1 MAFRFTRT
9 IPLGLLLVSSVVLM
23 GGCDSPEPVTVYTV
37 PTSVPPQLRQGKERM
52 LAAMIPRGDEAWFFK
67 VTGPLDAM
75 GGIESAYRKFVESVE
90 FGDEGPD
97 VSELPEGWRL
107 GPEKPMRVAS
117 IDVET
122 PSKQLDISISK
133 LGRQEDWDSFV
144 VMNVNRWRGQLGLP
158 PSTEKW
164 AGGTEMDVE
173 AADGDSVWVDL
184 VGQPSSGGSM
194 SAAPFAGMTPPA
206 GNFDRST
213 PQGTA
218 PTAVQANSPSG
229 APAQRREPPF
239 DFDRPEGWQDGDLRT
254 MRLAAFNMGPDDAQA
269 ELTVIPA
276 SGDARANVARWL
288 GQIRRGAVDDD
299 DVQQALAD
307 LIELDVAGR
316 PAERYVLSGGS
327 DGVEAIDV
335 TIVPLGDGVSLFIKM
350 QGPSATV
357 IEQFDKITGF
367 LESLELKD

>member
-1 MAFRFTRT
+1 MDLRFTRT
-9 IPLGLLLVSSVVLM
+9 IPLGLLGVSFAVLM
-23 GGCDSPEPVTVYTV
+23 AGCGSPEPVAVYTV
-37 PTSVPPQLRQGKERM
+37 PTSIPPQLRPGKERM
-52 LAAMIPRGDEAWFFK
+52 LAAMVPVGDEAWFFK

-75 GGIESAYRKFVESVE
+75 GGIESAYRQFVESVE
-90 FGDEGPD
+90 FDGEGPD
-97 VSELPEGWRL
+97 VAELPEGWRL
-107 GPEKPMRVAS
+107 GPKKPMRFAS

-164 AGGTEMDVE
+164 AGGTELNVA
-173 AADGDSVWVDL
+173 AADGESVWVDL
-184 VGQPSSGGSM
+184 VGEPPSGGSM
-194 SAAPFAGMTPPA
+194 SAPPFAGMAPPS
-206 GNFDRST
+206 GNLNRS
-213 PQGTA
+213 PAQGTA
-218 PTAVQANSPSG
+218 PTGVPANSPSG
-229 APAQRREPPF
+229 APSPRREPPF
-239 DFDRPEGWQDGDLRT
+239 DFDRPDGWRDGDLRT
-254 MRLAAFNMGPDDAQA
+254 MRLAAFKMGPEDAQA

-288 GQIRRGAVDDD
+288 GQVRQGAVADDV
-299 DVQQALAD
+299 VQQALD
-307 LIELDVAGR
+307 DRIELDVAGL
-316 PAERYVLSGGS
+316 PAERFVLSGGS
-327 DGVEAIDV
+327 DGSENIDV

-357 IEQFDKITGF
+357 SEQFDKITGF